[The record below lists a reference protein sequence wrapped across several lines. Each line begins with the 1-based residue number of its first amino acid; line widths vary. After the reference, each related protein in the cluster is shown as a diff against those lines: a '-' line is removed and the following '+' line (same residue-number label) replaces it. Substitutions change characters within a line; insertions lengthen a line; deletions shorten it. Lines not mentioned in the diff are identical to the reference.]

1 MKKQLTL
8 LSLLFVSLAACA
20 NSAVQP
26 VKNVNRL
33 IKDIENL
40 SDVEFI
46 MEEGAR
52 IDERGGM
59 KFRSFLTKVD
69 YDEMLEKGYY
79 DISYGMVYTPVTN
92 RSLVGDLTLENIFS
106 SQAVYTLD
114 ANDSSKILL
123 NEVKVDK
130 KLEYHRLV
138 LEGSILDLPIENYD
152 TEYMVTMYIK
162 AYRFGMVSYQVA
174 EQFDNDFSYVYLA
187 QKSRDN
193 IVLTPKQSEVI
204 ESVVSSYK
212 ASKGGHPMVNYLISI
227 YKNGVLD
234 HVDTNVGEFDTIINY
249 TPNPISNM
257 SVQGSRSHLSSPIY
271 ANERTNII
279 VHYLSNPEY
288 SIVYYT
294 PNANDEYVKSYEI
307 TGLNDKMYALITLT
321 EEQIKLPEGTVYGD
335 ESIKDQLVLS
345 TTDSILSGVNDGN
358 LVLKVYYSLP
368 ITEKES
374 MYITREGN
382 DFILNTERGTAQSF
396 GYKFFRKNVT
406 TAVISVKV
414 PKVLIDEGGS
424 RPVGGITFT
433 NGNVS
438 EEAVLQRPAGSYISM
453 DFGLHVR
460 GLKSYNNLY
469 TLKGRAPDISSWAA
483 QSVYYYDQVNYDSSA
498 LINNQDRDLSIVLY
512 EGLFY
517 IYIDDQFINAFNPQN
532 TNFFPTGF
540 SQSDS
545 YRFGIFIGCA
555 APIRTTITLL
565 KEVYADDALSEIANN
580 SRYSNIIS

>member
-1 MKKQLTL
+1 MKKQLVFF
-8 LSLLFVSLAACA
+8 SLLVVSLASCGK
-20 NSAVQP
+20 SIDITP
-26 VKNVNRL
+26 RPVNRL
-33 IKDIENL
+33 VKDIESL
-40 SDVEFI
+40 SDVEFV

-52 IDERGGM
+52 IDEKGGM
-59 KFRSFLTKVD
+59 KYRSFLTKAD

-92 RSLVGDLTLENIFS
+92 RALVGDLTLENIFS

-114 ANDSSKILL
+114 ANDTSKVLL
-123 NEVKVDK
+123 KEAKVSK
-130 KLEYHRLV
+130 TVEYHRVV

-152 TEYMVTMYIK
+152 IEYMVTMYVK

-193 IVLTPKQSEVI
+193 IVLSPKQSEVI

-212 ASKGGHPMVNYLISI
+212 ASKGGHPMVNYFISI
-227 YKNGVLD
+227 YKNGVFD
-234 HVDTNVGEFDTIINY
+234 HKETNQAEFDTVINH
-249 TPNPISNM
+249 TPSQISNM
-257 SVQGSRSHLSSPIY
+257 SVQGSKSHLSSCVY

-279 VHYLSNPEY
+279 VSYLSNPEY

-307 TGLNDKMYALITLT
+307 TGLNAKMYALITLT
-321 EEQIKLPEGTVYGD
+321 DEQILLPEGTVYGD

-345 TTDSILSGVNDGN
+345 RTDSVLSGINDGN

-374 MYITREGN
+374 MYMTREGN
-382 DFILNTERGTAQSF
+382 DFILNTERGTGQSF
-396 GYKFFRKNVT
+396 GYKFFRKNAK
-406 TAVISVKV
+406 TAVISAKI

-453 DFGLHVR
+453 DFGLHVK

-469 TLKGRAPDISSWAA
+469 TLKGRAPDINSWAA
-483 QSVYYYDQVNYDSSA
+483 QSIYYYDQVNYDSGPN
-498 LINNQDRDLSIVLY
+498 INGQDRDLSIVLY

-517 IYIDDQFINAFNPQN
+517 IYIDDQFISAFNPQN
-532 TNFFPTGF
+532 TNFFPAGF

-565 KEVYADDALSEIANN
+565 KEVYADDALSEIN
-580 SRYSNIIS
+580 SNPRYSNIIG